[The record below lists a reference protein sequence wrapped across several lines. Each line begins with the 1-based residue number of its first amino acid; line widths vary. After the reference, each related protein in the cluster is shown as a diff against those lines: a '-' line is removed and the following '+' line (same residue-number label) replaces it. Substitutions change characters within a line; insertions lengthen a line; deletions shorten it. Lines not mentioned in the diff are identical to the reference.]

1 MTAQELAERQA
12 WPLCQKIDHAL
23 FTIETFLTR
32 TEGRA
37 YVAFSGGKDSTVLL
51 DLVRIIDPTVPAV
64 FVNTGNEYPDIIRF
78 VRHLRDDRGYNI
90 EEIHPKA
97 KPREVWSRYGFP
109 LVSKAQAQSVHEYQH
124 ARDKEKL
131 LARLRDSREK
141 GGVHTIAQ
149 KWEWLLFEDFACS
162 HKCCQILK
170 KNPANDYAESTG
182 RAPIIGTL
190 AAESRQRTFAYL
202 SRGGC
207 NTFGENGGKV
217 SSLPLSIWTDA
228 DIWAYIRERG
238 LEVAEIYHKGVDR
251 TGCVGC
257 GFGCQL
263 SGAHFDTLFRLYP
276 KYYDMVMGYTNN
288 GHTFREAARKVMAV
302 NGYELPDER
311 GEIFFED

>member
-12 WPLCQKIDHAL
+12 WPLRQKIDHAL

-190 AAESRQRTFAYL
+190 AAESRQRTSRIYPAGVVIL
-202 SRGGC
+202 SEKTAKRSPRSRFRYGRTRIYGRTYASAGSRLRKSTTKGWTARG
-207 NTFGENGGKV
+207 V
-217 SSLPLSIWTDA
+217 
-228 DIWAYIRERG
+228 
-238 LEVAEIYHKGVDR
+238 
-251 TGCVGC
+251 
-257 GFGCQL
+257 
-263 SGAHFDTLFRLYP
+263 SGA
-276 KYYDMVMGYTNN
+276 GS
-288 GHTFREAARKVMAV
+288 AAS
-302 NGYELPDER
+302 
-311 GEIFFED
+311 